1 MRRLALLAAACVLV
15 LALAVWWFFARP
27 QTLAANLPS
36 LLREVQA
43 LNELVSV
50 KYRVQKVVGMEEQ
63 KAYAGAER
71 LLLIVQADVL
81 AGVDL
86 NGLRATDLSWTGR
99 RRVLLHLPEPKILRV
114 VLDDKQTKVWDR
126 SITWWTPWV
135 PFNPDL
141 ERQARLRAIESIQED
156 AVGMGILPQARQQA
170 EASISRLL
178 RALGIEAVAF
188 GS

>member
-1 MRRLALLAAACVLV
+1 MKRLAVIALVLV
-15 LALAVWWFFARP
+15 AALWWFFARP
-27 QTLAANLPS
+27 STLAANLPS

-50 KYRVQKVVGMEEQ
+50 KYRVQKVVGIEEQ
-63 KAYAGAER
+63 KTYVGAER

-86 NGLRATDLSWTGR
+86 NGLQATNFELAGS
-99 RRVLLHLPEPKILRV
+99 RRVLLRLPAPKILRV

-141 ERQARLRAIESIQED
+141 ERQARLRAIESIEAD
-156 AVGMGILPQARQQA
+156 ALEMGILPQARKQA
-170 EASISRLL
+170 EASITRLL
-178 RALGIEAVAF
+178 QALGIEAVTF

>member
-1 MRRLALLAAACVLV
+1 MKRLALLGALLAFVLIT
-15 LALAVWWFFARP
+15 AIWWFFARP
-27 QTLAANLPS
+27 QTLTANLPS

-43 LNELVSV
+43 LSELASV
-50 KYRVQKVVGMEEQ
+50 KYRVQKVVGIEEQ
-63 KAYAGAER
+63 KPYAGAER

-86 NGLRATDLSWTGR
+86 NGLQATNLEWTGR
-99 RRVLLHLPEPKILRV
+99 RRVLLHLPAPKILRV

-141 ERQARLRAIESIQED
+141 ERQARLRAIESIEAD
-156 AVGMGILPQARQQA
+156 ALEMGILLQARKNA

-178 RALGIEAVAF
+178 QALGMEAVSF
-188 GS
+188 RS